1 MNFQYLY
8 VYRFT
13 LATDYVV
20 CTFLQKHY
28 EDNKIKKTEMGE
40 AYRAHDKQI
49 YDKWTQY
56 FSHKILWEAIL
67 DDKSVLEV
75 DIK

>member
-1 MNFQYLY
+1 MNFQDLY

-20 CTFLQKHY
+20 CTFLQNHY
-28 EDNKIKKTEMGE
+28 EDNKIKKKEIGE

-49 YDKWTQY
+49 YDK
-56 FSHKILWEAIL
+56 
-67 DDKSVLEV
+67 
-75 DIK
+75 